1 MHKVPW
7 MKSDLVQKNLFA
19 HGPSP
24 TTVPALL
31 PSVNC
36 KILKYNLL
44 RKRGVSVFNTPLL
57 HNRLKISIL
66 HFTPR
71 TMGMGNRLRT
81 EGEAEQVEIRLGNL
95 RMTSEWTDLAR
106 KNRKAGDCHES

>member
-1 MHKVPW
+1 
-7 MKSDLVQKNLFA
+7 L
-19 HGPSP
+19 
-24 TTVPALL
+24 
-31 PSVNC
+31 SVNC

-57 HNRLKISIL
+57 YNQLKISIL

-81 EGEAEQVEIRLGNL
+81 EGETEQVEIRPE
-95 RMTSEWTDLAR
+95 TFICASLA
-106 KNRKAGDCHES
+106 KEPKLS